1 MFINTYVM
9 LVKRKKKLVT
19 NYHNPVL
26 LHDVSDGSG
35 FSHLNAAKHMPN
47 FDVWCWPQA
56 ITCATVHVAYNV
68 WL

>member
-1 MFINTYVM
+1 M
-9 LVKRKKKLVT
+9 VT

-47 FDVWCWPQA
+47 FDVWCWRQA
-56 ITCATVHVAYNV
+56 ITRATVHVAYNV